1 MLVLGI
7 LPPRDA
13 LASINLDVLLL
24 LLGMMLLVSGLEACG
39 FFDVVSAQIAARART
54 PRSFLAALMLVT
66 AALSALVLNDAIALL
81 MTPIVLRATRSLRA
95 NPTPYLVGLAVSA
108 NIGSVA
114 TEVGNPQ
121 NAYVAIASGI
131 PFLAF
136 TFALLPVALVSLALA
151 ILLMWFAFR
160 RQLAVPLDRTAP
172 PGPVPFRRGG
182 LGLTLAVTAA
192 VVAAFFAAT
201 PDWLPLV
208 AFAGGSVV
216 LFFLPFVSPTSARA
230 LLEKVDWS
238 ILLFFVG
245 LFVLLAGV
253 ESSGLSESIRSA
265 FSGLAGGG
273 PGGVPSLVG
282 LSAVLS
288 NLFSN
293 VPAVLLLAHAVP
305 PASPQMW
312 LALASSSTLAGNA
325 TILGAAC
332 NVIVVQLAAREGVDI
347 SLRDFVKAGLPI
359 TLATLGVAAVLLS
372 VLA

>member
-39 FFDVVSAQIAARART
+39 FFDVVSVQIAARART
-54 PRSFLAALMLVT
+54 PRSFLAALMIVT

-81 MTPIVLRATRSLRA
+81 MTPIVLRATRSLRT

-131 PFLAF
+131 PFVTF
-136 TFALLPVALVSLALA
+136 TFVLLPVALVSLALA
-151 ILLMWFAFR
+151 IVLMGVAFR
-160 RQLAVPLDRTAP
+160 SQLAVPLDRTAL

-182 LGLTLAVTAA
+182 LALSLAVTAA
-192 VVAAFFAAT
+192 VVAAFFVAS

-208 AFAGGSVV
+208 ALAGGSFV
-216 LFFLPFVSPTSARA
+216 LFFLPLVSPTSARA
-230 LLEKVDWS
+230 LLGKVDWS

-273 PGGVPSLVG
+273 LGGVPSLVG
-282 LSAVLS
+282 LTAVLS

-305 PASPQMW
+305 PATPQMW

-332 NVIVVQLAAREGVDI
+332 NVIVVQLAAREGVEI
-347 SLRDFVKAGLPI
+347 SMRDFVKAGLPI
-359 TLATLGVAAVLLS
+359 TLATLGVAVVLLS
-372 VLA
+372 VLG